1 MFKNSILLKRVNLI
15 FIIIFLI
22 SISIIYKPINVDAL
36 VLDNPYTHKIYDE
49 FNINSITLSSNGA
62 KTSYSISRDDKL
74 YNSTHTLY
82 IQNMKNDDKVDVTLG
97 KEYSD
102 ETFSGKVAEVKVQAG
117 NNYSLVANT
126 VADCTTNIYYDK
138 TLIKA
143 SYKPLSSRYNFGI
156 YCGFINSNNVLNW
169 TYLLN
174 FRDGKLYAND
184 YSDVLIPFTV
194 SEDNWYNVAILI
206 SHDTKTISYNIN
218 GVCSTFSM
226 DTIFN
231 KTEVTSNDKVYS
243 IRPLY
248 CRCIYGTNTN
258 YICSNFSIQD
268 INNSSSSKF
277 RELDDN
283 GLIHNVYGKLFYR
296 YSIMSMDDSN
306 IIYGISGM
314 KLSSL
319 IESVYELSS
328 DKFYKII
335 IIPKGSSEPIED
347 LLYKIRP
354 GDVIYFYSTKSIGY
368 VVSNLL
374 NYVDE
379 LHINNNES
387 CDFNVYNT
395 VQYFK
400 ECKYVFIVKTSH
412 NDIKYT
418 YVGDIIKST
427 SVGSEFK
434 RQYSIPINN
443 ITIDKSDIINI
454 FIISDFINISPMS
467 NARIQH
473 YE

>member
-1 MFKNSILLKRVNLI
+1 M
-15 FIIIFLI
+15 
-22 SISIIYKPINVDAL
+22 YM
-36 VLDNPYTHKIYDE
+36 E
-49 FNINSITLSSNGA
+49 
-62 KTSYSISRDDKL
+62 
-74 YNSTHTLY
+74 
-82 IQNMKNDDKVDVTLG
+82 
-97 KEYSD
+97 
-102 ETFSGKVAEVKVQAG
+102 
-117 NNYSLVANT
+117 
-126 VADCTTNIYYDK
+126 
-138 TLIKA
+138 
-143 SYKPLSSRYNFGI
+143 
-156 YCGFINSNNVLNW
+156 
-169 TYLLN
+169 
-174 FRDGKLYAND
+174 
-184 YSDVLIPFTV
+184 
-194 SEDNWYNVAILI
+194 
-206 SHDTKTISYNIN
+206 
-218 GVCSTFSM
+218 
-226 DTIFN
+226 
-231 KTEVTSNDKVYS
+231 
-243 IRPLY
+243 
-248 CRCIYGTNTN
+248 
-258 YICSNFSIQD
+258 
-268 INNSSSSKF
+268 
-277 RELDDN
+277 
-283 GLIHNVYGKLFYR
+283 KLFYR
-296 YSIMSMDDSN
+296 YSIISMDDTN

-335 IIPKGSSEPIED
+335 VIPKGSSEPIED
-347 LLYKIRP
+347 LSYKICP

-379 LHINNNES
+379 LYINNNES

-443 ITIDKSDIINI
+443 VIIDKSDIINI